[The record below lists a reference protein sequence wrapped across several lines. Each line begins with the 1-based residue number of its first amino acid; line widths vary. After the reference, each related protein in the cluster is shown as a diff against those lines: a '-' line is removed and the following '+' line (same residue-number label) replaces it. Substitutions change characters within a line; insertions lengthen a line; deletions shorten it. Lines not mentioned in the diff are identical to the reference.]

1 MYWRRETPERICIN
15 ECVLEEDGDARERFY
30 YELNKECVLKEVDAR
45 EDLHQHLIRMCAGG
59 RGRRQRGLTSICN
72 ESRMCAGGGWR
83 RQRGFTYIF
92 DSRLI
97 RNMCWRGIEMPE
109 RIYINI

>member
-1 MYWRRETPERICIN
+1 MLTE
-15 ECVLEEDGDARERFY
+15 
-30 YELNKECVLKEVDAR
+30 EVDAR
-45 EDLHQHLIRMCAGG
+45 EDLHQHLIIMCVGG

-72 ESRMCAGGGWR
+72 ESRMFAGGWR

-92 DSRLI
+92 DGNLI
-97 RNMCWRGIEMPE
+97 RNVCLRGMETPG

>member
-1 MYWRRETPERICIN
+1 M
-15 ECVLEEDGDARERFY
+15 LEEEGDARERSY
-30 YELNKECVLKEVDAR
+30 YELNKECVLKEEVDAR

-59 RGRRQRGLTSICN
+59 RGRRQRGLTSIRN

-92 DSRLI
+92 NSNLI
-97 RNMCWRGIEMPE
+97 RNVCWRGMEMPE
-109 RIYINI
+109 TIYINI